1 MRSVCLPKAKE
12 LLKERETEASV
23 IANTRLVKEY
33 KNRDKSS
40 TENTL
45 FSFEGT
51 TSNHLSG
58 DDSKEDPPVPMPNT
72 EVKLLNVDDTW
83 RVTAWESRKLPEF
96 MARWSSG

>member
-1 MRSVCLPKAKE
+1 MRRVCVRKAKE

-72 EVKLLNVDDTW
+72 EVKLIYAEDTCGLPC
-83 RVTAWESRKLPEF
+83 WENRKLPGF
-96 MARWSSG
+96 